1 MLAEYLPVLVFLAVG
16 FGMAIVMLILGALL

>member
-1 MLAEYLPVLVFLAVG
+1 MLAEYLPVLVFLAAG